1 MAEHSRF
8 IANAEITPQEA
19 MCALGERLGQL
30 QFKWD
35 PESALLSQYPLLP
48 PPPPNFVLSTP
59 GLNWNIKR
67 DKGGKGRQCLKLPLF
82 HGAH

>member
-35 PESALLSQYPLLP
+35 PKSALLSQYPLLP
-48 PPPPNFVLSTP
+48 PPPQFCFVNPWFELEHKE
-59 GLNWNIKR
+59 G
-67 DKGGKGRQCLKLPLF
+67 
-82 HGAH
+82 